1 MASKKTMHTPT
12 DTAGEKRGR
21 GRPRKQQTGTE
32 AGKKRALVAGGA
44 DGTGTTTLG
53 TVSPK
58 TKKRSSSRGVA
69 SVKQGEAG
77 TLIKAYL
84 QSITVPQQRGRKL
97 DVNALRAKRD
107 AAQDPVERLLL
118 TQRLLDAGSG
128 GSMTRA
134 QLEEAFVRHAARWG
148 AERRI
153 SFTAWRHLGVSAAV
167 LRRAKIME

>member
-1 MASKKTMHTPT
+1 MASKKTSHTPMV
-12 DTAGEKRGR
+12 AGGEKRGR
-21 GRPRKQQTGTE
+21 GRPRKQQPNAA
-32 AGKKRALVAGGA
+32 AGNKRALIAG
-44 DGTGTTTLG
+44 DTGEVG
-53 TVSPK
+53 VNTV
-58 TKKRSSSRGVA
+58 GVA
-69 SVKQGEAG
+69 SPKAAKRGRGPGAAVKQGEAG

-84 QSITVPQQRGRKL
+84 QSITIPQQRGRKL

-128 GSMTRA
+128 GSLTRA

-153 SFTAWRHLGVSAAV
+153 SFAAWRHLGVSAAV

>member
-1 MASKKTMHTPT
+1 MASKKTTHTPT
-12 DTAGEKRGR
+12 DATGEKRGR
-21 GRPRKQQTGTE
+21 GRPRKQQPGTT
-32 AGKKRALVAGGA
+32 AGKKRALVAG
-44 DGTGTTTLG
+44 DTEETGSVTLR
-53 TVSPK
+53 TISPK
-58 TKKRSSSRGVA
+58 AKKQSSSRGA
-69 SVKQGEAG
+69 ATVKQGEAG

-128 GSMTRA
+128 GSLTRA

-153 SFTAWRHLGVSAAV
+153 SFAAWRHLGVSAAV
-167 LRRAKIME
+167 LRRAKIGE